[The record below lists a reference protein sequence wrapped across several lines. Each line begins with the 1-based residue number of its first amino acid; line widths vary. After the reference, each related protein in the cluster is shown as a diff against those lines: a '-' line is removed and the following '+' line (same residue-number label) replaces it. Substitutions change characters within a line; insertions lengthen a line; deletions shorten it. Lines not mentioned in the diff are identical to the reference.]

1 MDRVIHAICCLKT
14 VQIVIP
20 PSVLAANLSTI
31 YLIIRVIYLVALIV
45 ISAKMEIAFSA
56 IKDFIC

>member
-1 MDRVIHAICCLKT
+1 MESAIHAIYCFQT

-20 PSVLAANLSTI
+20 PSVLAANLPTI
-31 YLIIRVIYLVALIV
+31 YLIIRVIYLAALIV
-45 ISAKMEIAFSA
+45 KFAKMEIAFPA

>member
-1 MDRVIHAICCLKT
+1 MDRVIHAIYCLQT

-20 PSVLAANLSTI
+20 PSVLAANLPTI
-31 YLIIRVIYLVALIV
+31 LLIIRVIYLVALIV
-45 ISAKMEIAFSA
+45 KSAKMEIAFPA